1 MKPIRILLSAILS
14 ASATAAQSC
23 PNVKVFGARET
34 TAPPGFGSAST
45 VVNLI
50 EQANSGAT
58 SESIVYPA
66 AGGNV
71 YAASVTAGVAAV
83 ANQTKTFNQMCP
95 ESKIVMVGYS
105 QGAQIVD
112 DAFCG
117 GPDGTSLNTTA
128 ASISLGVGKMVAA
141 IILMGNPRHVNG
153 LPFNVGNA
161 TAGGVSPEQHLAC
174 ITLTNKVNQFA
185 ARPVGFQC
193 LAFEDIIAA
202 FCDVDDPFCA
212 KGNSS
217 ATHQGYG
224 SVYGQAALAF
234 VQSKLDV
241 SQRTSSNGTGFVSTS
256 EVPTLHLNWGLLL
269 AFGGLVLL

>member
-161 TAGGVSPEQHLAC
+161 TAGG
-174 ITLTNKVNQFA
+174 FA

>member
-1 MKPIRILLSAILS
+1 MKPVSILLSAIVT
-14 ASATAAQSC
+14 ASATVAETRRQDC
-23 PNVKVFGARET
+23 PKLHIFGARET

-45 VVNLI
+45 VVNLVQ
-50 EQANSGAT
+50 QANGGAT

-71 YAASVTAGVAAV
+71 YAASVAAGVAAV
-83 ANQTKTFNQMCP
+83 ANQTKIFNQMCP

-117 GPDGTSLNTTA
+117 GPDGTSLNSTA
-128 ASISLGVGKMVAA
+128 ASISSGVGKMVAA
-141 IILMGNPRHVNG
+141 IILMGNPRHVDG

-161 TAGGVSPEQHLAC
+161 TAGG
-174 ITLTNKVNQFA
+174 FA
-185 ARPVGFQC
+185 ARPVGFRC
-193 LAFEDIIAA
+193 PAFEDIIQAN
-202 FCDVDDPFCA
+202 CDAEDPFCA

-224 SVYGQAALAF
+224 REYGKDALAF
-234 VQSKLDV
+234 VESKLDSHGV
-241 SQRTSSNGTGFVSTS
+241 SSNGTNVVVTS
-256 EVPTLHLNWGLLL
+256 EVSALRLDWVYMLL
-269 AFGGLVLL
+269 AVGAASVISPY